1 DVYPVFMFK
10 PQGST
15 EVTLTPG
22 PGGSKRTLKL
32 NLQQLPFVNA
42 IASTIYKIQG
52 ETMESLVVADWKA
65 RGSKV
70 NKVVNTCQQGY
81 IAISRLTKRDGF
93 SALKPLTNECI
104 RYFQP
109 SSDTIA
115 ENLRLEKLF
124 AVYLSRNENTAVF
137 NSSDFNALKKTLPA
151 SDARYGFYDSL
162 HSPRPTVL
170 TTLQRFVDTLDG
182 RQGQLHGMEI
192 PGPQQHNGYDCG
204 VFVCIAAKQFIQTYS
219 TGPFEHDDMAVWRL
233 HILNCI
239 AHFLPLASRP

>member
-1 DVYPVFMFK
+1 MEITTHEVSPLHRAPYNYEWFCTAKAVLESRMSSLLCKPFVTPDVYPVFMFK

-32 NLQQLPFVNA
+32 NLLQLPFVNA

-65 RGSKV
+65 RGSNF

-109 SSDTIA
+109 SNDTIA
-115 ENLRLEKLF
+115 ENLRLEQLF
-124 AVYLSRNENTAVF
+124 ALYLSRNENTAVF
-137 NSSDFNALKKTLPA
+137 NSSDFNALKMTLPEA
-151 SDARYGFYDSL
+151 PVA
-162 HSPRPTVL
+162 
-170 TTLQRFVDTLDG
+170 
-182 RQGQLHGMEI
+182 
-192 PGPQQHNGYDCG
+192 
-204 VFVCIAAKQFIQTYS
+204 
-219 TGPFEHDDMAVWRL
+219 
-233 HILNCI
+233 
-239 AHFLPLASRP
+239 

>member
-1 DVYPVFMFK
+1 MFK

-65 RGSKV
+65 RGSKF

-93 SALKPLTNECI
+93 SALKPITNECI

-137 NSSDFNALKKTLPA
+137 SSGDFNALKTTLPA
-151 SDARYGFYDSL
+151 SDAVAPLAKRKL
-162 HSPRPTVL
+162 CVL
-170 TTLQRFVDTLDG
+170 DLMESTPATNMLSMAQLKRSVLD
-182 RQGQLHGMEI
+182 RME
-192 PGPQQHNGYDCG
+192 
-204 VFVCIAAKQFIQTYS
+204 KS
-219 TGPFEHDDMAVWRL
+219 PFEVARAPPKSSVLGLMQ
-233 HILNCI
+233 
-239 AHFLPLASRP
+239 